1 MSTIVIRVTLLSGR
15 YHAHPWGQAQ
25 HAMGS
30 PEWPPSPWRL
40 LRTIASCWFEAQ
52 EHPCSP
58 EELDSLLNALGQA
71 APPRIW
77 IPKVSF
83 SELPYYQPV
92 TLDGT
97 EKLSEMEAI
106 QSGKR
111 TRPIRKINS
120 RVLHYDHFAVVAH
133 PELFFVFDT
142 NLTDGQR
149 ALLSRLLSMARYF
162 GRAESRASF
171 ELVEG
176 AQQKPAGHYDAT
188 PPSDLRRGAS
198 TIRRHVLVTKDD
210 FNACDLWKVRQGSIS
225 RGTKR
230 AKSNSSGDLDAP
242 PHFVEA
248 LIAAKKPVPDGTRWV
263 QYELPGEAIVDELPR
278 RRAARTST
286 STQPAAE
293 IVFHLFRRVPI
304 PVLDTVVIARDFRD
318 QAVRAYLKATGRECV
333 LLSGREEDGSIARG
347 NRHAYYLP
355 QPTRSSG
362 EFLERFVVRL
372 PGGEQGVE
380 QEAMDALLS
389 VTRLLRRDTY
399 PVLVVP
405 AEVRPH
411 SSIPVASRW
420 KSLTPFLAPLRHRP
434 HRKQTE
440 PAQQMLQALQA
451 SLSVTAQASGSE
463 RQVVPVL
470 SHLYDVAGGNGRS
483 RHRFTRRAAFT
494 FDLEFPEPV
503 EVPAAIGADAH
514 FGLGQFEPVID

>member
-25 HAMGS
+25 HAMGG

-40 LRTIASCWFEAQ
+40 LRTIAACWFEAQ
-52 EHPCSP
+52 GHPCSP
-58 EELDSLLNALGQA
+58 EERDSLLNALGQA

-97 EKLSEMEAI
+97 EKLSETEATE
-106 QSGKR
+106 SGKK
-111 TRPIRKINS
+111 TRPIRQINS
-120 RVLHYDHFAVVAH
+120 RVLHYDHFAVLAH

-149 ALLSRLLSMARYF
+149 ALLSRLLSIARYF

-171 ELVEG
+171 ELMEG
-176 AQQKPAGHYDAT
+176 AQQKPAGHYEAT
-188 PPSDLRRGAS
+188 RPSDPQREAG

-210 FNACDLWKVRQGSIS
+210 FDACDLWEVRQVSSS
-225 RGTKR
+225 RGSKQ
-230 AKSNSSGDLDAP
+230 AKSTSSGDLDAP
-242 PHFVEA
+242 LHFVEA
-248 LIAAKKPVPDGTRWV
+248 LIAAKKPVPDGARWV
-263 QYELPGEAIVDELPR
+263 QYELPGEAVVDELPR
-278 RRAARTST
+278 RLAARTST
-286 STQPAAE
+286 SGQPAVE
-293 IVFHLFRRVPI
+293 IVFGLFRRVPI
-304 PVLDTVVIARDFRD
+304 PVLDTVVLARDFRD
-318 QAVRAYLKATGRECV
+318 QAVRAYFKATGHGCV
-333 LLSGREEDGSIARG
+333 LLSGREADGNVARG

-362 EFLERFVVRL
+362 GFLERFVVRL
-372 PGGEQGVE
+372 PGGEHGVE
-380 QEAMDALLS
+380 QEVLDALLG

-405 AEVRPH
+405 EEVRPH
-411 SSIPVASRW
+411 SGMATASRW
-420 KSLTPFLAPLRHRP
+420 TSLTPFLAPLRHRA
-434 HRKQTE
+434 HREQTE

-451 SLSVTAQASGSE
+451 TSSIIPRASGSE

-470 SHLYDVAGGNGRS
+470 SHHYNEAGGNGRT

-514 FGLGQFEPVID
+514 FGLGQFEPAIE